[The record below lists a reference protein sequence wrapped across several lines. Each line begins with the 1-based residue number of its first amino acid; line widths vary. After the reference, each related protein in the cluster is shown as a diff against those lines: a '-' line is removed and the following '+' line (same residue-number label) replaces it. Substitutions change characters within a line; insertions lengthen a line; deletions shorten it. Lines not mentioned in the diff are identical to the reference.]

1 MESFTK
7 EENKKEGEDHHA
19 LLREIE
25 HTISTLTKERD
36 WLLEHFYIYKGFWF
50 EKLIIQS
57 IITAQKCFE
66 AKLDIVLLA
75 SYPRSGTTWMKALL
89 FTIKN
94 RSRHD
99 ICSDTH
105 PFLTYN
111 RHDCVPFIE
120 FYACNHP
127 LAPTPSTALLAT
139 HIPYPLIPESIK
151 NSSCPI
157 IYVYR
162 EPKDVLISCWH
173 FLNKL
178 RAKELPQLSL
188 EEALDFFSSG
198 VSAFGPYWDHL
209 LGYWKASVEVANKI
223 LFIKY
228 EHMKK
233 KPVPHVKR
241 FAESIGH
248 PFSLEEEGAGA
259 IQKTINFGSFDNLSN
274 LVVNKAELIGTSVL
288 EINISNN
295 MVFRNEK
302 VEDYKNYFTEEM
314 KHLDEIIEQK
324 LRGSGFETLAS
335 PDD

>member
-7 EENKKEGEDHHA
+7 EENKKEGDDHHA
-19 LLREIE
+19 LLQEIE
-25 HTISTLTKERD
+25 HTISTLPKERG
-36 WLLEHFYIYKGFWF
+36 WLLEHFYNYKGFWF
-50 EKLIIQS
+50 EKPIIQG
-57 IITAQKCFE
+57 IIIAQKYFE
-66 AKLDIVLLA
+66 AKSDIVLLA

-94 RSRHD
+94 RSRRD

-105 PFLTYN
+105 PFLTCN
-111 RHDCVPFIE
+111 PHECVPFIE

-139 HIPYPLIPESIK
+139 HIPYPFIPESIK
-151 NSSCPI
+151 HSNSPI

-178 RAKELPQLSL
+178 RARELPQLSL

-209 LGYWKASVEVANKI
+209 LGYWKASLEVPNKI

-228 EHMKK
+228 EHMKRN
-233 KPVPHVKR
+233 PIPHVKR
-241 FAESIGH
+241 LAEFIGH
-248 PFSLEEEGAGA
+248 PFSLEEGAGA
-259 IQKTINFGSFDNLSN
+259 IQKAINLYSFDNLSN
-274 LVVNKAELIGTSVL
+274 LVVNKAELIGTSVPG
-288 EINISNN
+288 INISNS
-295 MVFRNEK
+295 MFFRNGK

-314 KHLDEIIEQK
+314 KRLDEIMEQK